1 VEEFKLSTSKFS
13 RNKTIKVFKPS
24 QDESPSP
31 RRYTAQAKPSLVKPV
46 AKVDEKQKS
55 PKRSEKQQGISEELP
70 EFANSEAEAFSEPQ
84 HI

>member
-1 VEEFKLSTSKFS
+1 M
-13 RNKTIKVFKPS
+13 FKPS

-31 RRYTAQAKPSLVKPV
+31 RRYTAQVKPSLAKPKVK
-46 AKVDEKQKS
+46 DEDKQKS